1 MVLSM
6 SFSFRSSWFSLAL
19 HDPAFRPRIAPG
31 KSLVPNPEPAPVVA
45 RGRARAQRSWR
56 RVEVKEA
63 RSEKRRG

>member
-31 KSLVPNPEPAPVVA
+31 KSLVPNPEAAPVA

-56 RVEVKEA
+56 RIRIGEEK
-63 RSEKRRG
+63 SEKRRG